1 MKEGATSVMH
11 KSFKSSNF
19 LNVIDRYAKKQK
31 SKITDQIKEFEES
44 ELKKAEAEIIE
55 DTNSMIQRELL
66 SVRNNIAIEISHK
79 ELSERRKVSLRRKEI
94 MAEIF
99 KECRDNLVEFTQC
112 EEYEKCL
119 ETYAKDI
126 AQILTNNDVQLFVKS
141 DDIKYAD
148 VIKKSFGRECSVTP
162 DDKILIG
169 GIRGYSE
176 KRGLIADETLDAK
189 LKEQEDWAAENIG
202 VQLV

>member
-1 MKEGATSVMH
+1 MH

-19 LNVIDRYAKKQK
+19 LDVIDRYAKKQK

-44 ELKKAEAEIIE
+44 ELRKAEAEIIE
-55 DTNSMIQRELL
+55 DTNAMIQRELI
-66 SVRNNIAIEISHK
+66 SMRNKITIEVSHK
-79 ELSERRKVSLRRKEI
+79 ELSERKKISLRRKEI

-99 KECRDNLVEFTQC
+99 KKCRNCLVEFTQS
-112 EEYEKCL
+112 EQYSKCL
-119 ETYAKDI
+119 ETYARDI
-126 AQILTNNDVQLFVKS
+126 ANILTGDDVQLFVKS

-148 VIKKSFGRECSVTP
+148 IIKKSFGRECTVTP

-202 VQLV
+202 VQLA